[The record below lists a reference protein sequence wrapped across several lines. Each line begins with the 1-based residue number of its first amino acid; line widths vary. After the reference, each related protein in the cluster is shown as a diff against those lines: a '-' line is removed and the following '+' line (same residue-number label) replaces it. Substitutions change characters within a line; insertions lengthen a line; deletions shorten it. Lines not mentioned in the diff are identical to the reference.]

1 MNGNGLDVNNLLS
14 KKLGIA
20 LFTIYTI
27 GNGGADPMVVAVCQS
42 VIAIAALFVFW
53 LLEKEKNN
61 EKDNTAIDANPVG

>member
-42 VIAIAALFVFW
+42 AIAISTLFVLW